1 MTLPALR
8 LEPAPRPAPAAFVL
22 TLWTDDPSLAALAEQ
37 AGVDRVG
44 LDLERLGKV
53 ERQGS
58 GGSFWLSPHRE
69 SALAKIR
76 PMLRRARLFVRTN
89 PPHSGWREEVER
101 LLAQGARVLMLP
113 AFRDVGDVARAA
125 DIVAGRAEL
134 VPLIETVPALA
145 QAEAIASLPGVGELH
160 FGLND
165 LSLAL
170 GISQRF
176 RLLVDDRLEA
186 AARSAIR
193 AGARIGLGGI
203 ARHEDARLPVPP
215 DLVYAQHARLGSRA
229 ALIARSF
236 LGGLGKEPAD
246 LLVAIAAARRRLDW
260 WAARSETQLAAA
272 RDAYA
277 AALERAE

>member
-8 LEPAPRPAPAAFVL
+8 LEPAPRLAPAGFVL
-22 TLWTDDPSLAALAEQ
+22 TLWTDDPALAASADQ
-37 AGVDRVG
+37 AGVDRIG

-58 GGSFWLSPHRE
+58 GGEYWLSPHRE
-69 SALAKIR
+69 NALARIR

-89 PPHSGWREEVER
+89 APHPGWREEAER
-101 LLAQGARVLMLP
+101 LLAQGAQVLMLP
-113 AFRDVGDVARAA
+113 AFRDSGDVERASE
-125 DIVAGRAEL
+125 IVAGRAEL
-134 VPLIETVPALA
+134 VPLIETSTALA
-145 QAEAIASLPGVGELH
+145 EAETIASLPGIRELH

-170 GISQRF
+170 GVRQRF
-176 RLLVDDRLEA
+176 RLLVDGRLER
-186 AARSAIR
+186 AARSAIG

-203 ARHEDARLPVPP
+203 ARHRDSRLPVPP

-236 LGGLGKEPAD
+236 LSGLGKEPAA
-246 LLVAIAAARRRLDW
+246 LGTAIATARRRLDW
-260 WAARSETQLAAA
+260 WAARPATQLDAA

-277 AALERAE
+277 AALERMG